1 MKRIVALLICI
12 LTVFGCSLSAFAE
25 NYSDAEISE
34 SLPST
39 TAPVQDSAKP
49 NYTNINNIGITF
61 YVINGRACASYYVS
75 SQKNGV
81 TVSVKIEKRTLGFI
95 WVDVSEE
102 KQEKT
107 DKKYL
112 SGSYSVPVSDS
123 GVYRVAVEA
132 KSGGE
137 KVTKTATFEYDDKI
151 LMGDANS
158 DGVIRANDARLILR
172 FSAKLQYF
180 FSKEQKKVCDIDK
193 DGYVTAADARIALR
207 MSASLL

>member
-1 MKRIVALLICI
+1 MKRIVAILICI
-12 LTVFGCSLSAFAE
+12 LTVFGCQLNAFAE
-25 NYSDAEISE
+25 NYSDIEETQKNPTAT
-34 SLPST
+34 LPST
-39 TAPVQDSAKP
+39 DSGIP

-61 YVINGRACASYYVS
+61 YVVNGRAYASYYVS

-95 WVDVSEE
+95 WVDIGEE

-123 GVYRVAVEA
+123 GVYRVAIEV
-132 KSGGE
+132 KSGNE
-137 KVTKTATFEYDDKI
+137 KVSKTATFEYDDKI

-158 DGVIRANDARLILR
+158 DGVIRANDARMVLR
-172 FSAKLQYF
+172 FSARLQTYNNN
-180 FSKEQKKVCDIDK
+180 QKKLCDIDK
-193 DGYVTAADARIALR
+193 NGSITAADARIVLR
-207 MSASLL
+207 MAASLL

>member
-1 MKRIVALLICI
+1 MKRIVALLMCI
-12 LTVFGCSLSAFAE
+12 LMFFCCQVNVFAE
-25 NYSDAEISE
+25 NFSVMDETEKNPEATSPSIDSGTPNYSD
-34 SLPST
+34 
-39 TAPVQDSAKP
+39 
-49 NYTNINNIGITF
+49 INNISISF
-61 YVINGRACASYYVS
+61 YVVNGRACASYYVS

-81 TVSVKIEKRTLGFI
+81 TVSAKIEKRTLGFI
-95 WVDVSEE
+95 WVDVGEE

-123 GVYRVAVEA
+123 GVYRVSVEA
-132 KSGGE
+132 KSGNE
-137 KVTKTATFEYDDKI
+137 KVSKTVTFEYDDKI

-172 FSAKLQYF
+172 FSAKLEK
-180 FSKEQKKVCDIDK
+180 FSNQQKNNCDINK

-207 MSASLL
+207 MAASLL